1 MMAVGVAVRTAGGH
15 SAKGAVEGVSAE
27 LLLFMKQLA
36 RRHGLSSLVA
46 PVRPS
51 LKELY
56 PLTPM
61 ERYVRW
67 RRTDGL
73 LFDPWLRTH
82 ERIGGRLA
90 AIAPK
95 GNVFRGTVSEW
106 ERWTGLALPDSG
118 EYVVRGASHPVS
130 IDRERDEGILT
141 EPNVWMVHT
150 VHD

>member
-1 MMAVGVAVRTAGGH
+1 LLVGIQPKVKSSGL
-15 SAKGAVEGVSAE
+15 SAE
-27 LLLFMKQLA
+27 MLRHMKQLA

-46 PVRPS
+46 PVRPT

-61 ERYVRW
+61 ERYARW
-67 RRTDGL
+67 RRSDRL

-82 ERIGGRLA
+82 ERLGARLA
-90 AIAPK
+90 GIALK

-106 ERWTGLALPDSG
+106 ERWTGLWLPDSG
-118 EYVVRGASHPVS
+118 EYVVRGAMNPVT

-141 EPNVWMVHT
+141 EPNVWMVHA
-150 VHD
+150 VQE